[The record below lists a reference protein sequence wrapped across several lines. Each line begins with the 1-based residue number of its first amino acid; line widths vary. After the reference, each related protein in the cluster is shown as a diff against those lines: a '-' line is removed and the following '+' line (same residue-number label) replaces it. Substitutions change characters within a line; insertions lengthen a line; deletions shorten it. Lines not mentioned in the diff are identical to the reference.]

1 MLHFRLITCLP
12 LIWKLLTGTLA
23 EELYKYLKKLTW
35 EQMGYRK
42 GSRNTKFQLL
52 LDKMIVKDCK
62 LRLTSLTVAQIDYHK
77 AYNMVQHSWI
87 QKRMEVFGVAVNVR
101 AFVKPLTLVLRQ
113 TKKSYKVKME
123 GKRINHS
130 LFMDDANLFAKNEDQ
145 IDSLVNTVRI
155 FSEDIKK
162 DLELPQCWVL
172 IMKRGKVG

>member
-1 MLHFRLITCLP
+1 
-12 LIWKLLTGTLA
+12 
-23 EELYKYLKKLTW
+23 
-35 EQMGYRK
+35 MGYRK

-52 LDKMIVKDCK
+52 LDKMVVKDCK
-62 LRLTSLTVAQIDYHK
+62 LWLTSLTVAQIDYHK

-162 DLELPQCWVL
+162 DLELPVL
-172 IMKRGKVG
+172 GVDHEERKSRLKVKEFVCLMERQ

>member
-101 AFVKPLTLVLRQ
+101 AFVNPLTLVLRQ